1 MRFRRGRLKTAA
13 PADPARQLGSASQAT
28 PQASPMRSRLFWR
41 RSAAAAG
48 IYSSAVLG
56 FLGTVVALHIF
67 STHTFGLYALVLAA
81 TGFFQSFLDVTV
93 EEALIKFGFRYT
105 TREDWGRLRRLFTSA
120 IAFKITGGLLAAGAI
135 AALAPL
141 SHAILHKTGLERPLY
156 VAALLPIAQC
166 VENVGG
172 VSLILRGRYDLR
184 GFFLFTSM
192 ALRLTAMIAA
202 IVAAQ
207 AVSTAAVSVAG
218 WLAYR
223 RFPRAAATP
232 LGAERRV
239 ILSFVLQSSIASGV
253 TSLTTPL
260 AILVLGRVS
269 TTKEV
274 AWFRASLSPQ
284 QGFAA
289 LTSPA
294 RLILLT
300 EQTLDWERGTRD
312 AVFAGIRR
320 YTLAAALLA
329 IVALPLLLVFTPDIA
344 RLLFSKK
351 NLGAVDATRIVIIAG
366 ALRMVFG
373 WTKSFPVSIG
383 RPNLRIWTHGVE
395 MLVLVPLAGIFGAA
409 WGATGAAGA
418 VLASSVAYC
427 AYWAVLFFRIKREP
441 PEAAP
446 RPIEREAVV

>member
-1 MRFRRGRLKTAA
+1 MRRRL
-13 PADPARQLGSASQAT
+13 L
-28 PQASPMRSRLFWR
+28 WR

-48 IYSSAVLG
+48 IYASAVLG
-56 FLGTVVALHIF
+56 LLGTVVALHLF
-67 STHTFGLYALVLAA
+67 STRTFGLYALVLAA

-120 IAFKITGGLLAAGAI
+120 IAFKLVGGVLAAAAI
-135 AALAPL
+135 ALLGPT
-141 SHAILHKTGLERPLY
+141 ILHKQGLSTALY
-156 VAALLPIAQC
+156 VAALLPLAQC

-172 VSLILRGRYDLR
+172 VGLILRGRYDIR

-192 ALRLTAMIAA
+192 ALRLTAIAVAAPHGLTATIAA

-207 AVSTAAVSVAG
+207 AVATAAVCSAG

-223 RFPRAAATP
+223 RFPRAQATP
-232 LGAERRV
+232 LGNERRT
-239 ILSFVLQSSIASGV
+239 ILSFVMQSSIASGV

-269 TTKEV
+269 TTTEV

-284 QGFAA
+284 QGFSA

-300 EQTLDWERGTRD
+300 EQTRDWERGTRGT
-312 AVFAGIRR
+312 VFAGIRR
-320 YTLAAALLA
+320 YTAFAAALTA
-329 IVALPLLLVFTPDIA
+329 IALPPLLVFTPDIA
-344 RLLFSKK
+344 RLLFSAK

-366 ALRMVFG
+366 GLRMIFG

-395 MLVLVPLAGIFGAA
+395 MLVLVPLAGILGAEWGAA
-409 WGATGAAGA
+409 GAAGA

-427 AYWAVLFFRIKREP
+427 VYWAVLFLRIKREP
-441 PEAAP
+441 PEPAP
-446 RPIEREAVV
+446 LPIESEAVVV

>member
-1 MRFRRGRLKTAA
+1 M
-13 PADPARQLGSASQAT
+13 T
-28 PQASPMRSRLFWR
+28 PLMRSRLFWR

-56 FLGTVVALHIF
+56 FLGTVVALHLF
-67 STHTFGLYALVLAA
+67 STRTFGLYALVLAA
-81 TGFFQSFLDVTV
+81 TGFFQSLLDVTV

-120 IAFKITGGLLAAGAI
+120 IVFKVAGGLLASGAL

-141 SHAILHKTGLERPLY
+141 SHAILHKHGLETPLY
-156 VAALLPIAQC
+156 VAALLPPAQC

-172 VSLILRGRYDLR
+172 VALILRGRYDIR
-184 GFFLFTSM
+184 GYFLFTSM
-192 ALRLTAMIAA
+192 ALRLTAIAVAVPHGLTTTIAA

-207 AVSTAAVSVAG
+207 VAATAAVSTAG
-218 WLAYR
+218 WIAYR
-223 RFPRAAATP
+223 RFPRAPASA
-232 LGAERRV
+232 LGGERRR

-260 AILVLGRVS
+260 ATLVLGRVS
-269 TTKEV
+269 STTQV

-300 EQTLDWERGTRD
+300 EQTRDWERGTRD
-312 AVFAGIRR
+312 AVFRGIRR
-320 YTLAAALLA
+320 YTLAAALLTV
-329 IVALPLLLVFTPDIA
+329 VALPPLLWFTPSIA
-344 RLLFSKK
+344 RLLFSAK

-366 ALRMVFG
+366 GLRMVFG

-383 RPNLRIWTHGVE
+383 RPTLRIWTHGVE

-427 AYWAVLFFRIKREP
+427 AYWAVLFFRIRREP
-441 PEAAP
+441 PEPAP
-446 RPIEREAVV
+446 RPIEREAVVV

>member
-1 MRFRRGRLKTAA
+1 
-13 PADPARQLGSASQAT
+13 
-28 PQASPMRSRLFWR
+28 MRSRLFWR

-56 FLGTVVALHIF
+56 FVGTVVALHLF
-67 STHTFGLYALVLAA
+67 STRTFGLYALVLAA

-105 TREDWGRLRRLFTSA
+105 TREDWGRLRRLFVSA
-120 IAFKITGGLLAAGAI
+120 IAFKLAGGLLAAAAI
-135 AALAPL
+135 AGLAPL
-141 SHAILHKTGLERPLY
+141 AQAILHKSGLSTPLY
-156 VAALLPIAQC
+156 VAALLPLAQC

-172 VSLILRGRYDLR
+172 VALILRGRYDIR
-184 GFFLFTSM
+184 ASFLFTSM
-192 ALRLTAMIAA
+192 ALRLTAIAVAAPHGLTATIAA

-207 AVSTAAVSVAG
+207 AVATTAVSVAG

-223 RFPRAAATP
+223 RFPRAEATP
-232 LGAERRV
+232 LGTERRG
-239 ILSFVLQSSIASGV
+239 ILAFVLQSSIASCV
-253 TSLTTPL
+253 TSLTIPAAT
-260 AILVLGRVS
+260 LVLGRVS
-269 TTKEV
+269 TTRQV

-300 EQTLDWERGTRD
+300 EQTRDWERGTRE
-312 AVFAGIRR
+312 AVFRGIRR
-320 YTLAAALLA
+320 YTLAAALLTA
-329 IVALPLLLVFTPDIA
+329 VALPLLIVFTPDLA

-351 NLGAVDATRIVIIAG
+351 NLGAVDATRIVIVAG
-366 ALRMVFG
+366 ALRMIFG

-418 VLASSVAYC
+418 VLASSVAFC
-427 AYWAVLFFRIKREP
+427 AYWTVLYFRIRREP
-441 PEAAP
+441 PEPAQ
-446 RPIEREAVV
+446 RPLEAVVA

>member
-1 MRFRRGRLKTAA
+1 
-13 PADPARQLGSASQAT
+13 
-28 PQASPMRSRLFWR
+28 MRSRLFWR

-48 IYSSAVLG
+48 TYASAALG
-56 FLGTVVALHIF
+56 FGATVVALHVF
-67 STHTFGLYALVLAA
+67 STETFGRYALVLAA
-81 TGFFQSFLDVTV
+81 TAFFQSLLDLTV
-93 EEALIKFGFRYT
+93 EEALVKFGFRYA

-120 IAFKITGGLLAAGAI
+120 VAFKVTGGLLAAGAI
-135 AALAPL
+135 AGLAPL

-192 ALRLTAMIAA
+192 ALRLTAIAVGAPHGLTATLAA

-232 LGAERRV
+232 LGAERRG

-260 AILVLGRVS
+260 AILVLGRIS

-284 QGFAA
+284 QGFSA

-366 ALRMVFG
+366 ALRMIFG

-418 VLASSVAYC
+418 VLASSVAFC
-427 AYWAVLFFRIKREP
+427 AYWTVLYFRIRREP
-441 PEAAP
+441 PEPAQRPLEAAV
-446 RPIEREAVV
+446 A

>member
-1 MRFRRGRLKTAA
+1 MAL
-13 PADPARQLGSASQAT
+13 
-28 PQASPMRSRLFWR
+28 PMRKRLFWR

-93 EEALIKFGFRYT
+93 EEALIKFGFRYA

-120 IAFKITGGLLAAGAI
+120 VAFKVTGGLLAAGAI
-135 AALAPL
+135 AGLAPL

-192 ALRLTAMIAA
+192 ALRLTAIAVGAPHGLTATIAA

-223 RFPRAAATP
+223 RFPQAAATP
-232 LGAERRV
+232 LGAERRG

-260 AILVLGRVS
+260 AILVLGRIS

-289 LTSPA
+289 LTSQA

-320 YTLAAALLA
+320 YTLAAALLT

-366 ALRMVFG
+366 ALRMIFG

-395 MLVLVPLAGIFGAA
+395 MLVLVPLAGILGAEWGAA
-409 WGATGAAGA
+409 GAAGA
-418 VLASSVAYC
+418 VLASSLAYC

-446 RPIEREAVV
+446 RPIEREAVVV

>member
-1 MRFRRGRLKTAA
+1 
-13 PADPARQLGSASQAT
+13 
-28 PQASPMRSRLFWR
+28 MRSRLFWR

-56 FLGTVVALHIF
+56 FLGTVIALHLF
-67 STHTFGLYALVLAA
+67 STRTFGLYALVLAA

-120 IAFKITGGLLAAGAI
+120 IVFKLTGGLLAAGAI

-141 SHAILHKTGLERPLY
+141 AHALLHKSGLATPLY
-156 VAALLPIAQC
+156 VAALLPVAQC
-166 VENVGG
+166 IENVGG
-172 VSLILRGRYDLR
+172 VGLILRGRYDIR
-184 GFFLFTSM
+184 AFFLFTSM
-192 ALRLTAMIAA
+192 ALRLTAIAVAAPHGLTATIAA

-207 AVSTAAVSVAG
+207 AVATTVLGFAG

-223 RFPRAAATP
+223 RFPRSQAIP
-232 LGAERRV
+232 LGSERRA

-260 AILVLGRVS
+260 ATLVLGRVS
-269 TTKEV
+269 STTQV

-300 EQTLDWERGTRD
+300 EQTRDWERGTRG

-320 YTLAAALLA
+320 YSAAATALTA
-329 IVALPLLLVFTPDIA
+329 VALPPLLVFTPDIA
-344 RLLFSKK
+344 RLLFSAK
-351 NLGAVDATRIVIIAG
+351 NLGAVDATRIVIIAA

-418 VLASSVAYC
+418 VLASSVAFC
-427 AYWAVLFFRIKREP
+427 AYWAVLYVRIRREP
-441 PEAAP
+441 PEPAQ
-446 RPIEREAVV
+446 RPLEAVVA